1 MGVRLLVLTVLS
13 VALMVVDARFTLLKP
28 VRSQMSLV
36 LMESY
41 WITDLPQRLWQG
53 VASQFGSRTEL
64 VAENEK
70 LKTENLLLQG
80 RMQKLAA
87 LTEQNVRLRELLN
100 SSALV
105 NEKVEVAELIGMDP
119 NPFTHRIIINKG
131 ERDGVVLG
139 QPVLDARGLMGQV
152 VELMPYTSRVLLL
165 TDTTHSIPV
174 QVNRNGLR
182 AIASGTGNPERLE
195 LRHVA
200 DTADIKEGDLL
211 VSSGLGQRFPAG
223 YPVATVKEV
232 IHDSGQPFAIVRAVP
247 TAALNRSRYL
257 LLVFSDN
264 RTPEERANDAAVAQE
279 AQDRQGGESAAPATA
294 APAPVPATVPET
306 SSACTCDGGSG
317 HHADGH
323 RTCRARC
330 ETDPLGHPRA
340 RRAACSASPAR
351 RQTASLHAGH
361 RASPRGSTRRMSSTQ
376 SGNGWMVWLTFA
388 IGLLLSVSP
397 LPQFMEILRPL
408 WLALLLAFWALAL
421 PHKVGMVT
429 AWCLGLAEDVLY
441 GTLLGQNALILT
453 LITFLVLSLQ
463 QRLRMFPMWQQCLVI
478 LVIFGLAQLVQ
489 LWLSALTGNR
499 QPTLALVLPA
509 LVSALLWPWVSFGL
523 RGLRL
528 RFKIN

>member
-1 MGVRLLVLTVLS
+1 MGVRLLVLVVLS

-36 LMESY
+36 LMQSY
-41 WITDLPQRLWQG
+41 WITDFPQRLWQG

-64 VAENEK
+64 VADNEK

-200 DTADIKEGDLL
+200 DTADIKVGDLL

-257 LLVFSDN
+257 LLVFSDS
-264 RTPEERANDAAVAQE
+264 RTPEERANDAAKAQE
-279 AQDRQGGESAAPATA
+279 AEQNGEAPQVIPATVPKPVVPAVAPAPAPVATPVPAASQSGAVKKPAPAPTPAAANPPAAAPAT
-294 APAPVPATVPET
+294 TRE
-306 SSACTCDGGSG
+306 
-317 HHADGH
+317 
-323 RTCRARC
+323 
-330 ETDPLGHPRA
+330 
-340 RRAACSASPAR
+340 
-351 RQTASLHAGH
+351 RQ
-361 RASPRGSTRRMSSTQ
+361 
-376 SGNGWMVWLTFA
+376 
-388 IGLLLSVSP
+388 
-397 LPQFMEILRPL
+397 
-408 WLALLLAFWALAL
+408 
-421 PHKVGMVT
+421 
-429 AWCLGLAEDVLY
+429 
-441 GTLLGQNALILT
+441 
-453 LITFLVLSLQ
+453 
-463 QRLRMFPMWQQCLVI
+463 
-478 LVIFGLAQLVQ
+478 
-489 LWLSALTGNR
+489 
-499 QPTLALVLPA
+499 
-509 LVSALLWPWVSFGL
+509 
-523 RGLRL
+523 
-528 RFKIN
+528 

>member
-1 MGVRLLVLTVLS
+1 MKPLFAKGPSLGVRLLVLTVLS
-13 VALMVVDARFTLLKP
+13 VALMVVDARFTVLKP

-119 NPFTHRIIINKG
+119 NPFTHRILINKG

-264 RTPEERANDAAVAQE
+264 RTPEERANDAAAAQE
-279 AQDRQGGESAAPATA
+279 AQDRQGGESVAPAPA
-294 APAPVPATVPET
+294 VPAPVPATVPKPQAPASAAPAPAPAPAAAPAT
-306 SSACTCDGGSG
+306 PAAKPTRSST
-317 HHADGH
+317 HA
-323 RTCRARC
+323 
-330 ETDPLGHPRA
+330 P
-340 RRAACSASPAR
+340 ASQPAR
-351 RQTASLHAGH
+351 PAAKPPASTPDTAPAT
-361 RASPRGSTRRMSSTQ
+361 RGAR
-376 SGNGWMVWLTFA
+376 
-388 IGLLLSVSP
+388 
-397 LPQFMEILRPL
+397 E
-408 WLALLLAFWALAL
+408 
-421 PHKVGMVT
+421 
-429 AWCLGLAEDVLY
+429 E
-441 GTLLGQNALILT
+441 
-453 LITFLVLSLQ
+453 
-463 QRLRMFPMWQQCLVI
+463 
-478 LVIFGLAQLVQ
+478 
-489 LWLSALTGNR
+489 
-499 QPTLALVLPA
+499 
-509 LVSALLWPWVSFGL
+509 
-523 RGLRL
+523 
-528 RFKIN
+528 

>member
-1 MGVRLLVLTVLS
+1 MRLLVLAVLS

-36 LMESY
+36 LMQSY

-257 LLVFSDN
+257 LLVFTDS
-264 RTPEERANDAAVAQE
+264 RTAEERANEAAQAQEALDHYGGGPMIPANMPRPAGVIPAAVA
-279 AQDRQGGESAAPATA
+279 APA
-294 APAPVPATVPET
+294 VPAAADVPAAAT
-306 SSACTCDGGSG
+306 PPKPVASQPAAKPPAAVKPAAKPPVSTPATPGG
-317 HHADGH
+317 
-323 RTCRARC
+323 R
-330 ETDPLGHPRA
+330 E
-340 RRAACSASPAR
+340 
-351 RQTASLHAGH
+351 
-361 RASPRGSTRRMSSTQ
+361 
-376 SGNGWMVWLTFA
+376 
-388 IGLLLSVSP
+388 
-397 LPQFMEILRPL
+397 
-408 WLALLLAFWALAL
+408 
-421 PHKVGMVT
+421 
-429 AWCLGLAEDVLY
+429 
-441 GTLLGQNALILT
+441 
-453 LITFLVLSLQ
+453 
-463 QRLRMFPMWQQCLVI
+463 
-478 LVIFGLAQLVQ
+478 
-489 LWLSALTGNR
+489 
-499 QPTLALVLPA
+499 
-509 LVSALLWPWVSFGL
+509 
-523 RGLRL
+523 
-528 RFKIN
+528 

>member
-1 MGVRLLVLTVLS
+1 MGVRLLVLAVLA
-13 VALMVVDARFTLLKP
+13 VALMVVDARFDLLKP
-28 VRSQMSLV
+28 ARTQASLV
-36 LMESY
+36 LMDAY
-41 WITDLPQRLWQG
+41 WITDLPGRLWEG

-257 LLVFSDN
+257 LLVFSDS
-264 RTPEERANDAAVAQE
+264 RTAEERANDAAQAQE
-279 AQDRQGGESAAPATA
+279 QLDAHGGGPMLPASVPKPLIMPATPSTATA
-294 APAPVPATVPET
+294 APAAEAAAPATTPAKPAASKPPAAAPAAAKPPAASKPPAKPPAT
-306 SSACTCDGGSG
+306 TGG
-317 HHADGH
+317 
-323 RTCRARC
+323 R
-330 ETDPLGHPRA
+330 E
-340 RRAACSASPAR
+340 
-351 RQTASLHAGH
+351 
-361 RASPRGSTRRMSSTQ
+361 
-376 SGNGWMVWLTFA
+376 
-388 IGLLLSVSP
+388 
-397 LPQFMEILRPL
+397 
-408 WLALLLAFWALAL
+408 
-421 PHKVGMVT
+421 
-429 AWCLGLAEDVLY
+429 
-441 GTLLGQNALILT
+441 
-453 LITFLVLSLQ
+453 
-463 QRLRMFPMWQQCLVI
+463 
-478 LVIFGLAQLVQ
+478 
-489 LWLSALTGNR
+489 
-499 QPTLALVLPA
+499 
-509 LVSALLWPWVSFGL
+509 
-523 RGLRL
+523 
-528 RFKIN
+528 

>member
-1 MGVRLLVLTVLS
+1 MKPLFTKGPSLGVRLLVLVVLS

-28 VRSQMSLV
+28 VRSQMSLA
-36 LMESY
+36 LMQSY

-257 LLVFSDN
+257 LLVFTDG
-264 RTPEERANDAAVAQE
+264 RTAEERANEAAQAQE
-279 AQDRQGGESAAPATA
+279 ALDQHGGGPII
-294 APAPVPATVPET
+294 PATVPKPAIVPAAVAAPVT
-306 SSACTCDGGSG
+306 PVAPT
-317 HHADGH
+317 A
-323 RTCRARC
+323 TPAAA
-330 ETDPLGHPRA
+330 TPPKPAATHPVA
-340 RRAACSASPAR
+340 VKPAASKPPAA
-351 RQTASLHAGH
+351 QPAAAKPPATPAA
-361 RASPRGSTRRMSSTQ
+361 A
-376 SGNGWMVWLTFA
+376 V
-388 IGLLLSVSP
+388 
-397 LPQFMEILRPL
+397 RP
-408 WLALLLAFWALAL
+408 AAK
-421 PHKVGMVT
+421 P
-429 AWCLGLAEDVLY
+429 
-441 GTLLGQNALILT
+441 
-453 LITFLVLSLQ
+453 
-463 QRLRMFPMWQQCLVI
+463 P
-478 LVIFGLAQLVQ
+478 
-489 LWLSALTGNR
+489 
-499 QPTLALVLPA
+499 
-509 LVSALLWPWVSFGL
+509 VSAPATTGG
-523 RGLRL
+523 RE
-528 RFKIN
+528 

>member
-1 MGVRLLVLTVLS
+1 MKPLFAKGPSLGVRLLVLAVLS
-13 VALMVVDARFTLLKP
+13 VALMVVDARFDLLKP
-28 VRSQMSLV
+28 ARKQASLV
-36 LMESY
+36 LMDAY
-41 WITDLPQRLWQG
+41 WITDLPGRLWEG
-53 VASQFGSRTEL
+53 IASQFGSRTEL

-70 LKTENLLLQG
+70 LKTENLLYQG

-264 RTPEERANDAAVAQE
+264 RTAEERANDAAQAQE
-279 AQDRQGGESAAPATA
+279 NLDAFGGGPII
-294 APAPVPATVPET
+294 PATVPKSVT
-306 SSACTCDGGSG
+306 VPAAAAPTPATPAAPTAAASATPAKPAASKPP
-317 HHADGH
+317 APAKPPAA
-323 RTCRARC
+323 TPAATKPPAAQPAAR
-330 ETDPLGHPRA
+330 
-340 RRAACSASPAR
+340 PAVK
-351 RQTASLHAGH
+351 
-361 RASPRGSTRRMSSTQ
+361 P
-376 SGNGWMVWLTFA
+376 
-388 IGLLLSVSP
+388 P
-397 LPQFMEILRPL
+397 
-408 WLALLLAFWALAL
+408 
-421 PHKVGMVT
+421 
-429 AWCLGLAEDVLY
+429 
-441 GTLLGQNALILT
+441 
-453 LITFLVLSLQ
+453 
-463 QRLRMFPMWQQCLVI
+463 
-478 LVIFGLAQLVQ
+478 
-489 LWLSALTGNR
+489 
-499 QPTLALVLPA
+499 
-509 LVSALLWPWVSFGL
+509 VSAPATTG
-523 RGLRL
+523 RQE
-528 RFKIN
+528 

>member
-1 MGVRLLVLTVLS
+1 MGIRLLVLAVLS
-13 VALMVVDARFTLLKP
+13 VALMVVDARFNLLKP
-28 VRSQMSLV
+28 ARSQASLV
-36 LMESY
+36 LMDAY
-41 WITDLPQRLWQG
+41 WITDLPGRLWDG
-53 VASQFGSRTEL
+53 IASQFGSRTEL

-70 LKTENLLLQG
+70 LKTENLLYQG

-182 AIASGTGNPERLE
+182 AIASGTGNPDRLE

-257 LLVFSDN
+257 LLVFSDG
-264 RTPEERANDAAVAQE
+264 RTAEERANEAAQAQE
-279 AQDRQGGESAAPATA
+279 ALDQYGGGPMIPSTVPRPAPSAAPAAA
-294 APAPVPATVPET
+294 APTAPAAATPATATPAAAT
-306 SSACTCDGGSG
+306 PAAATP
-317 HHADGH
+317 AKPPA
-323 RTCRARC
+323 TTRA
-330 ETDPLGHPRA
+330 TKPPA
-340 RRAACSASPAR
+340 SQPAATKPPA
-351 RQTASLHAGH
+351 AK
-361 RASPRGSTRRMSSTQ
+361 P
-376 SGNGWMVWLTFA
+376 
-388 IGLLLSVSP
+388 P
-397 LPQFMEILRPL
+397 
-408 WLALLLAFWALAL
+408 
-421 PHKVGMVT
+421 
-429 AWCLGLAEDVLY
+429 
-441 GTLLGQNALILT
+441 
-453 LITFLVLSLQ
+453 
-463 QRLRMFPMWQQCLVI
+463 
-478 LVIFGLAQLVQ
+478 
-489 LWLSALTGNR
+489 
-499 QPTLALVLPA
+499 
-509 LVSALLWPWVSFGL
+509 VSAPATTGG
-523 RGLRL
+523 RE
-528 RFKIN
+528 

>member
-1 MGVRLLVLTVLS
+1 MRLLVLVVLS
-13 VALMVVDARFTLLKP
+13 IALMVVDARFTLLKP

-36 LMESY
+36 LMQSY

-80 RMQKLAA
+80 RLQKLAA

-119 NPFTHRIIINKG
+119 NPFTHRILINKG
-131 ERDGVVLG
+131 ERDGVFLG

-257 LLVFSDN
+257 LLVFSDS
-264 RTPEERANDAAVAQE
+264 RTAEERANDAVQAQE
-279 AQDRQGGESAAPATA
+279 AQDQQGGAAVPATVAKPAPATTAPASAPAPTPATPAIPAKPAAHAPARPVHKPVVKPAAAKPPAAAPAT
-294 APAPVPATVPET
+294 T
-306 SSACTCDGGSG
+306 GG
-317 HHADGH
+317 
-323 RTCRARC
+323 R
-330 ETDPLGHPRA
+330 E
-340 RRAACSASPAR
+340 
-351 RQTASLHAGH
+351 
-361 RASPRGSTRRMSSTQ
+361 
-376 SGNGWMVWLTFA
+376 
-388 IGLLLSVSP
+388 
-397 LPQFMEILRPL
+397 
-408 WLALLLAFWALAL
+408 
-421 PHKVGMVT
+421 
-429 AWCLGLAEDVLY
+429 
-441 GTLLGQNALILT
+441 
-453 LITFLVLSLQ
+453 
-463 QRLRMFPMWQQCLVI
+463 
-478 LVIFGLAQLVQ
+478 
-489 LWLSALTGNR
+489 
-499 QPTLALVLPA
+499 
-509 LVSALLWPWVSFGL
+509 
-523 RGLRL
+523 
-528 RFKIN
+528 

>member
-1 MGVRLLVLTVLS
+1 VLAVLS
-13 VALMVVDARFTLLKP
+13 VALMVVDARFSLLKP
-28 VRSQMSLV
+28 ARSQMSLV
-36 LMESY
+36 LMDAY
-41 WITDLPQRLWQG
+41 WITDLPGRLWEG

-165 TDTTHSIPV
+165 TDSTHSIPV

-200 DTADIKEGDLL
+200 DTADVKEGDLL

-264 RTPEERANDAAVAQE
+264 RTAEERANDAAQAQE
-279 AQDRQGGESAAPATA
+279 NLDAFGGG
-294 APAPVPATVPET
+294 PVIPATVPKTVNTPAQAPAAT
-306 SSACTCDGGSG
+306 STPAAAPAGAPAKPAASKPPAKPTAATPAASKPPAAQPASARPVAKPPATAPATTGG
-317 HHADGH
+317 
-323 RTCRARC
+323 R
-330 ETDPLGHPRA
+330 E
-340 RRAACSASPAR
+340 
-351 RQTASLHAGH
+351 
-361 RASPRGSTRRMSSTQ
+361 
-376 SGNGWMVWLTFA
+376 
-388 IGLLLSVSP
+388 
-397 LPQFMEILRPL
+397 
-408 WLALLLAFWALAL
+408 
-421 PHKVGMVT
+421 
-429 AWCLGLAEDVLY
+429 
-441 GTLLGQNALILT
+441 
-453 LITFLVLSLQ
+453 
-463 QRLRMFPMWQQCLVI
+463 
-478 LVIFGLAQLVQ
+478 
-489 LWLSALTGNR
+489 
-499 QPTLALVLPA
+499 
-509 LVSALLWPWVSFGL
+509 
-523 RGLRL
+523 
-528 RFKIN
+528 

>member
-1 MGVRLLVLTVLS
+1 MGIRLLVLVVLS
-13 VALMVVDARFTLLKP
+13 VAVMVVDARFTLLKP

-41 WITDLPQRLWQG
+41 WIADLPERLYQG

-64 VAENEK
+64 AAENEK

-80 RMQKLAA
+80 RLQKLAA

-223 YPVATVKEV
+223 YPVATVTEV

-257 LLVFSDN
+257 LLVFSDG
-264 RTPEERANDAAVAQE
+264 RSPEERAADAAQQQE
-279 AQDRQGGESAAPATA
+279 SLDRQAADPAAVPSATVPGAAPTAT
-294 APAPVPATVPET
+294 PNKPVVPATVPKPAAAAHGSAPAPASTPTAPATT
-306 SSACTCDGGSG
+306 SAPATAPAKPASKPAAKPAAKPATPKPTTP
-317 HHADGH
+317 AAAPAA
-323 RTCRARC
+323 AR
-330 ETDPLGHPRA
+330 ER
-340 RRAACSASPAR
+340 
-351 RQTASLHAGH
+351 
-361 RASPRGSTRRMSSTQ
+361 
-376 SGNGWMVWLTFA
+376 
-388 IGLLLSVSP
+388 
-397 LPQFMEILRPL
+397 E
-408 WLALLLAFWALAL
+408 
-421 PHKVGMVT
+421 
-429 AWCLGLAEDVLY
+429 E
-441 GTLLGQNALILT
+441 
-453 LITFLVLSLQ
+453 
-463 QRLRMFPMWQQCLVI
+463 
-478 LVIFGLAQLVQ
+478 
-489 LWLSALTGNR
+489 
-499 QPTLALVLPA
+499 
-509 LVSALLWPWVSFGL
+509 
-523 RGLRL
+523 
-528 RFKIN
+528 

>member
-1 MGVRLLVLTVLS
+1 MLVVLS
-13 VALMVVDARFTLLKP
+13 VAIMVVDARFTLLKP

-36 LMESY
+36 LMQSY
-41 WITDLPQRLWQG
+41 WIADLPERLYQG

-64 VAENEK
+64 AAENEK

-80 RMQKLAA
+80 RLQKLAA

-257 LLVFSDN
+257 LLVFSDG
-264 RTPEERANDAAVAQE
+264 RSPEERAADAAQQQE
-279 AQDRQGGESAAPATA
+279 SLDRQAADPAAVPSATVPGAAPAATPNKAVVPATVPKPAGHSASSTPANANANSAPAPATA
-294 APAPVPATVPET
+294 APAATTPAKPATSKP
-306 SSACTCDGGSG
+306 SAKPAAKPAATRP
-317 HHADGH
+317 A
-323 RTCRARC
+323 TPAA
-330 ETDPLGHPRA
+330 TPAAPRE
-340 RRAACSASPAR
+340 R
-351 RQTASLHAGH
+351 
-361 RASPRGSTRRMSSTQ
+361 
-376 SGNGWMVWLTFA
+376 
-388 IGLLLSVSP
+388 
-397 LPQFMEILRPL
+397 E
-408 WLALLLAFWALAL
+408 
-421 PHKVGMVT
+421 
-429 AWCLGLAEDVLY
+429 E
-441 GTLLGQNALILT
+441 
-453 LITFLVLSLQ
+453 
-463 QRLRMFPMWQQCLVI
+463 
-478 LVIFGLAQLVQ
+478 
-489 LWLSALTGNR
+489 
-499 QPTLALVLPA
+499 
-509 LVSALLWPWVSFGL
+509 
-523 RGLRL
+523 
-528 RFKIN
+528 

>member
-1 MGVRLLVLTVLS
+1 MGVRLLVLVVLS
-13 VALMVVDARFTLLKP
+13 VALMVVDARFALLKP

-36 LMESY
+36 LMQTY
-41 WITDLPQRLWQG
+41 WITDLPQRLYQG

-264 RTPEERANDAAVAQE
+264 RTPEERANDAAQAQE
-279 AQDRQGGESAAPATA
+279 AEDKQNGTAPVIPSTVPKPAFVGPPAPSAAATPVATPAKPVVHSTRPAKPPATQPAATTPATTAPVVKPAATAPAT
-294 APAPVPATVPET
+294 T
-306 SSACTCDGGSG
+306 
-317 HHADGH
+317 
-323 RTCRARC
+323 
-330 ETDPLGHPRA
+330 
-340 RRAACSASPAR
+340 
-351 RQTASLHAGH
+351 RQ
-361 RASPRGSTRRMSSTQ
+361 R
-376 SGNGWMVWLTFA
+376 
-388 IGLLLSVSP
+388 
-397 LPQFMEILRPL
+397 E
-408 WLALLLAFWALAL
+408 
-421 PHKVGMVT
+421 
-429 AWCLGLAEDVLY
+429 E
-441 GTLLGQNALILT
+441 
-453 LITFLVLSLQ
+453 
-463 QRLRMFPMWQQCLVI
+463 
-478 LVIFGLAQLVQ
+478 
-489 LWLSALTGNR
+489 
-499 QPTLALVLPA
+499 
-509 LVSALLWPWVSFGL
+509 
-523 RGLRL
+523 
-528 RFKIN
+528 

>member
-1 MGVRLLVLTVLS
+1 MKPLFAKGPSLGVRLLVLTVLS

-119 NPFTHRIIINKG
+119 NPFTHRILINKG

-294 APAPVPATVPET
+294 VPAPVPAIVPKPPVPAPAPAAPAAT
-306 SSACTCDGGSG
+306 PAAAPATPAAKPTRSAT
-317 HHADGH
+317 HA
-323 RTCRARC
+323 
-330 ETDPLGHPRA
+330 P
-340 RRAACSASPAR
+340 AAQPAQPAR
-351 RQTASLHAGH
+351 PAAKPPASTPATAPAT
-361 RASPRGSTRRMSSTQ
+361 RGAR
-376 SGNGWMVWLTFA
+376 
-388 IGLLLSVSP
+388 
-397 LPQFMEILRPL
+397 E
-408 WLALLLAFWALAL
+408 
-421 PHKVGMVT
+421 
-429 AWCLGLAEDVLY
+429 E
-441 GTLLGQNALILT
+441 
-453 LITFLVLSLQ
+453 
-463 QRLRMFPMWQQCLVI
+463 
-478 LVIFGLAQLVQ
+478 
-489 LWLSALTGNR
+489 
-499 QPTLALVLPA
+499 
-509 LVSALLWPWVSFGL
+509 
-523 RGLRL
+523 
-528 RFKIN
+528 

>member
-1 MGVRLLVLTVLS
+1 LGVRVLVLVVLS

-36 LMESY
+36 LMQSY

-257 LLVFSDN
+257 LLVFSDT
-264 RTPEERANDAAVAQE
+264 RTAEERANDAAQAQEAQE
-279 AQDRQGGESAAPATA
+279 AQDQQNGAAPIIPATVPKPVTPPAPAVVPAAAPVVAAPAAVPKPVVHTSTRPVKPATPAAAKPPVAAPAT
-294 APAPVPATVPET
+294 TTRE
-306 SSACTCDGGSG
+306 
-317 HHADGH
+317 
-323 RTCRARC
+323 
-330 ETDPLGHPRA
+330 
-340 RRAACSASPAR
+340 
-351 RQTASLHAGH
+351 RQ
-361 RASPRGSTRRMSSTQ
+361 
-376 SGNGWMVWLTFA
+376 
-388 IGLLLSVSP
+388 
-397 LPQFMEILRPL
+397 
-408 WLALLLAFWALAL
+408 
-421 PHKVGMVT
+421 
-429 AWCLGLAEDVLY
+429 
-441 GTLLGQNALILT
+441 
-453 LITFLVLSLQ
+453 
-463 QRLRMFPMWQQCLVI
+463 
-478 LVIFGLAQLVQ
+478 
-489 LWLSALTGNR
+489 
-499 QPTLALVLPA
+499 
-509 LVSALLWPWVSFGL
+509 
-523 RGLRL
+523 
-528 RFKIN
+528 

>member
-1 MGVRLLVLTVLS
+1 MLVVLS
-13 VALMVVDARFTLLKP
+13 VAIMVVDARFTLLKP

-36 LMESY
+36 LMQSY
-41 WITDLPQRLWQG
+41 WIADLPERLYQG

-64 VAENEK
+64 AAENEK

-80 RMQKLAA
+80 RLQKLAA

-257 LLVFSDN
+257 LLVFSDG
-264 RTPEERANDAAVAQE
+264 RSPEERAADAAQQQE
-279 AQDRQGGESAAPATA
+279 SLDRQAADPAAVPSATVPGAAPAATPNKAVVPATVPKPAGHSASSTPANANSAPAPATA
-294 APAPVPATVPET
+294 APAATTPAKPATSKP
-306 SSACTCDGGSG
+306 SAKPAAKPAATRP
-317 HHADGH
+317 A
-323 RTCRARC
+323 TPAA
-330 ETDPLGHPRA
+330 TPAAPRE
-340 RRAACSASPAR
+340 R
-351 RQTASLHAGH
+351 
-361 RASPRGSTRRMSSTQ
+361 
-376 SGNGWMVWLTFA
+376 
-388 IGLLLSVSP
+388 
-397 LPQFMEILRPL
+397 E
-408 WLALLLAFWALAL
+408 
-421 PHKVGMVT
+421 
-429 AWCLGLAEDVLY
+429 E
-441 GTLLGQNALILT
+441 
-453 LITFLVLSLQ
+453 
-463 QRLRMFPMWQQCLVI
+463 
-478 LVIFGLAQLVQ
+478 
-489 LWLSALTGNR
+489 
-499 QPTLALVLPA
+499 
-509 LVSALLWPWVSFGL
+509 
-523 RGLRL
+523 
-528 RFKIN
+528 

>member
-1 MGVRLLVLTVLS
+1 MKPLFTKGPSLGVRLLVLAVLA
-13 VALMVVDARFTLLKP
+13 VALMVVDARFDLLKP
-28 VRSQMSLV
+28 ARKQASLV
-36 LMESY
+36 LMDAY
-41 WITDLPQRLWQG
+41 WITDLPGRLWEG

-257 LLVFSDN
+257 LLVFSDS
-264 RTPEERANDAAVAQE
+264 RTAEERANDAAQAQE
-279 AQDRQGGESAAPATA
+279 QLDAHGGGPMLPASVPKPLIMPATPSTATA
-294 APAPVPATVPET
+294 APAAEASAPAATPAKPAASKPPAAAPAAAKPPAASKPPAKPPATT
-306 SSACTCDGGSG
+306 GG
-317 HHADGH
+317 
-323 RTCRARC
+323 R
-330 ETDPLGHPRA
+330 E
-340 RRAACSASPAR
+340 
-351 RQTASLHAGH
+351 
-361 RASPRGSTRRMSSTQ
+361 
-376 SGNGWMVWLTFA
+376 
-388 IGLLLSVSP
+388 
-397 LPQFMEILRPL
+397 
-408 WLALLLAFWALAL
+408 
-421 PHKVGMVT
+421 
-429 AWCLGLAEDVLY
+429 
-441 GTLLGQNALILT
+441 
-453 LITFLVLSLQ
+453 
-463 QRLRMFPMWQQCLVI
+463 
-478 LVIFGLAQLVQ
+478 
-489 LWLSALTGNR
+489 
-499 QPTLALVLPA
+499 
-509 LVSALLWPWVSFGL
+509 
-523 RGLRL
+523 
-528 RFKIN
+528 

>member
-1 MGVRLLVLTVLS
+1 MGVRLLVLVVLS
-13 VALMVVDARFTLLKP
+13 VAVMVVDARFTLLKP

-36 LMESY
+36 LMQSY
-41 WITDLPQRLWQG
+41 WIADLPERLYQG

-64 VAENEK
+64 AAENEK

-80 RMQKLAA
+80 RLQKLAA

-257 LLVFSDN
+257 LLVFSDG
-264 RTPEERANDAAVAQE
+264 RSPEERAADAAQQQE
-279 AQDRQGGESAAPATA
+279 SLDRQAADPSAVPSATVPGATPAAT
-294 APAPVPATVPET
+294 PNKPVVPATVPKPGTTGHGT
-306 SSACTCDGGSG
+306 SSAPAAAPAPAATPAAPPAKPAVSKP
-317 HHADGH
+317 A
-323 RTCRARC
+323 ARPQAKPAA
-330 ETDPLGHPRA
+330 TKPVAAPAAPRE
-340 RRAACSASPAR
+340 R
-351 RQTASLHAGH
+351 
-361 RASPRGSTRRMSSTQ
+361 
-376 SGNGWMVWLTFA
+376 
-388 IGLLLSVSP
+388 
-397 LPQFMEILRPL
+397 E
-408 WLALLLAFWALAL
+408 
-421 PHKVGMVT
+421 
-429 AWCLGLAEDVLY
+429 E
-441 GTLLGQNALILT
+441 
-453 LITFLVLSLQ
+453 
-463 QRLRMFPMWQQCLVI
+463 
-478 LVIFGLAQLVQ
+478 
-489 LWLSALTGNR
+489 
-499 QPTLALVLPA
+499 
-509 LVSALLWPWVSFGL
+509 
-523 RGLRL
+523 
-528 RFKIN
+528 

>member
-1 MGVRLLVLTVLS
+1 MGVRLLVLVVLS
-13 VALMVVDARFTLLKP
+13 VALMVVDARFALLKP

-36 LMESY
+36 LMQTY
-41 WITDLPQRLWQG
+41 WITDLPQRLYQG

-264 RTPEERANDAAVAQE
+264 RTPEERANDAAQAQE
-279 AQDRQGGESAAPATA
+279 AEDKQNGTAPVIPATVPKPAFVGPPAPAVTSVAPVATPVKPAAHSARSAKPAAAKPTVTTPAATVPAAKPPATSATRPAAAAPAT
-294 APAPVPATVPET
+294 T
-306 SSACTCDGGSG
+306 
-317 HHADGH
+317 
-323 RTCRARC
+323 
-330 ETDPLGHPRA
+330 
-340 RRAACSASPAR
+340 
-351 RQTASLHAGH
+351 RQ
-361 RASPRGSTRRMSSTQ
+361 R
-376 SGNGWMVWLTFA
+376 
-388 IGLLLSVSP
+388 
-397 LPQFMEILRPL
+397 E
-408 WLALLLAFWALAL
+408 
-421 PHKVGMVT
+421 
-429 AWCLGLAEDVLY
+429 E
-441 GTLLGQNALILT
+441 
-453 LITFLVLSLQ
+453 
-463 QRLRMFPMWQQCLVI
+463 
-478 LVIFGLAQLVQ
+478 
-489 LWLSALTGNR
+489 
-499 QPTLALVLPA
+499 
-509 LVSALLWPWVSFGL
+509 
-523 RGLRL
+523 
-528 RFKIN
+528 